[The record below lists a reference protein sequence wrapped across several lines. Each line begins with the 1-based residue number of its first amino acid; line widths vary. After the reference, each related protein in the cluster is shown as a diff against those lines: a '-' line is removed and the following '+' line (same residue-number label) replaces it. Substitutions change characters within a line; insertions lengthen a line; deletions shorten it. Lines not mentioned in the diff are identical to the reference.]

1 MSKWAHNQYMSKNY
15 FEKSCHL
22 FKNKA
27 KQLGQFLAAEMFLH
41 LKLSLLRD

>member
-1 MSKWAHNQYMSKNY
+1 MSKWAHNQYEQK
-15 FEKSCHL
+15 L
-22 FKNKA
+22 FKKGVIYLKIKA